1 MREIR
6 RAPAWVKGLTLS
18 GGEPFQQAGEMA
30 ELARR
35 AREKGYHV
43 TTYTGYRYEELAAMA
58 QADAGAIDALLAA
71 TDLLVDGPFIAA
83 AKDIALRFRGSANQ
97 RLIDM
102 AASRREGGIVLLPE
116 EPARP
121 V

>member
-6 RAPAWVKGLTLS
+6 RAPAVVKGLTLS
-18 GGEPFQQAGEMA
+18 GGEPFQQAAEMA

-43 TTYTGYRYEELAAMA
+43 TTYTGYLYEDLAAKA
-58 QADAGAIDALLAA
+58 ESDEGIAALLAA

-97 RLIDM
+97 RLIDL
-102 AASRREGGIVLLPE
+102 AASRQAGKVVLLPDE
-116 EPARP
+116 ATG
-121 V
+121 